1 MLRSHSKLIFFLS
14 RTAKP
19 KHELS
24 QRTIRTMVATLKF
37 DDGAVQF
44 RQRLA
49 VSLLSNR
56 PVLIRNIRVDDL
68 EAPGLREEEA
78 SFLRLLDKL
87 TNGSTIEIN
96 ATGTQLRFKPGMI
109 LGGEISHD
117 CPASRNVGWFLEG
130 ILPLAPFGKFPLE
143 LSLNGVT
150 EGNVDRDPSCDYM
163 KASIIPIMTKFGV
176 HDDDEGPPVSLRITS
191 RSTSSFGSVEFYCPR
206 IKEVSP
212 IDFTDEGKIKRIRG
226 TAVSTRLP
234 PTATAR
240 VAHASK
246 GVLHRLLPD
255 VWIHT
260 DAVSSKKNNNNKSG
274 PSLSLTLTA
283 ESTTG
288 VVLSSE
294 TCLNA
299 QQQRGKE
306 LPEDVGVRGATM
318 LLEEVKRGGCVDT
331 SSQSLVLLW
340 MCLGPEDVARI
351 RVGTLSQ
358 YTIASL
364 RLFKQAFGVEFKVR
378 PDHDSKTVLL
388 SCLGTGYRNMARA
401 ST

>member
-1 MLRSHSKLIFFLS
+1 
-14 RTAKP
+14 
-19 KHELS
+19 
-24 QRTIRTMVATLKF
+24 MVATLKF

-44 RQRLA
+44 RQRLI

-68 EAPGLREEEA
+68 EAPGLHEEEA

-87 TNGSTIEIN
+87 TNGSSIEIN
-96 ATGTQLRFKPGMI
+96 ATGTQLRFKPGLI
-109 LGGEISHD
+109 LGGEIQHD
-117 CPASRNVGWFLEG
+117 CPASRNAGWFLEG
-130 ILPLAPFGKFPLE
+130 ILPLAPFGKLPLE
-143 LSLNGVT
+143 LILNGVT
-150 EGNVDRDPSCDYM
+150 EGHVDRDPSCDYI
-163 KASIIPIMTKFGV
+163 KASIVPIMAKFGIE
-176 HDDDEGPPVSLRITS
+176 DDEGPPPSLKVTA
-191 RSTSSFGSVEFYCPR
+191 RSTTTSGSVEFYCPR
-206 IKEVSP
+206 IKEVQP
-212 IDFTDEGKIKRIRG
+212 IDLTDEGKVKRIRG

-260 DAVSSKKNNNNKSG
+260 DAMSSAKNKSSTATG
-274 PSLSLTLTA
+274 PSLSLILTA

-288 VVLSSE
+288 VLLSTE
-294 TCLNA
+294 CGLNPSQA
-299 QQQRGKE
+299 RGKE
-306 LPEDVGVRGATM
+306 LPEDVGVKGATM

-351 RVGTLSQ
+351 RMGTLSQ

-378 PDHDSKTVLL
+378 ADHDTKTVLL